1 MQVEPWKRFDTFLE
15 WAAALTGSEMIF
27 VLDSEGLVL
36 VSRTAEK
43 DLPALGAALFN
54 LLRRLQGALDSP
66 IEGTLTVALE
76 GDRHL
81 VLTDVDLE
89 WDRYVMGLAGRRAVT
104 RSQLSMVSEKLVEIL
119 KESDEET

>member
-1 MQVEPWKRFDTFLE
+1 MKVEPWKRFDAFLE
-15 WAAALTGSEMIF
+15 WAAKLTGSETIF

-36 VSRTAEK
+36 VSRTAER

-54 LLRRLQGALDSP
+54 LLRRLQDALDSS

-81 VLTDVDLE
+81 VLTDVDLA
-89 WDRYVMGLAGRRAVT
+89 WDRYVMGLAGQRAVT
-104 RSQLSMVSEKLVEIL
+104 RSRLSIVSEKFAEIL
-119 KESDEET
+119 TESDEET